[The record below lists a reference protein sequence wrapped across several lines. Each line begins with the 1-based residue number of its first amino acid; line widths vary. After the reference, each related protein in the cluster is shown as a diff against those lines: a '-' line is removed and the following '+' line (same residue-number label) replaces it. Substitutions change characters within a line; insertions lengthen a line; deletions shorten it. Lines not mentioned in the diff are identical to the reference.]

1 MPSSTPD
8 WSALASDNERLVT
21 VTAPGGPGSDNP
33 GGEDRQGR
41 ADDCR
46 ASLPAL
52 RACRPGPRTRWRLAS
67 GRQRRPSSWRAAG

>member
-21 VTAPGGPGSDNP
+21 VTAQGGTGSDKPGGP
-33 GGEDRQGR
+33 DRQGH

-52 RACRPGPRTRWRLAS
+52 HACRPGPRTRWRLAS

>member
-21 VTAPGGPGSDNP
+21 VTAPGVADSDIP
-33 GGEDRQGR
+33 GGPDHQGH
-41 ADDCR
+41 ADDRR
-46 ASLPAL
+46 ASLLAL

-67 GRQRRPSSWRAAG
+67 GRQRRPSSRGY

>member
-21 VTAPGGPGSDNP
+21 VTARRSADSDIAGGA
-33 GGEDRQGR
+33 DRQGH
-41 ADDCR
+41 ADDRR

-52 RACRPGPRTRWRLAS
+52 RACRTGPRSRWRLAS
-67 GRQRRPSSWRAAG
+67 GRQRRPSSWRPAR